1 MVAKSE
7 REQQLAVRQCL
18 ARCYESSAPLSSLA
32 SFAQELRHA
41 DWEPEDIRE
50 VELAVLRLLAGV
62 MGREREQSPL
72 SEDA

>member
-18 ARCYESSAPLSSLA
+18 ARCYESSAPLSTLA
-32 SFAQELRHA
+32 SFAEQLKDEG
-41 DWEPEDIRE
+41 WQPEEIRE

-62 MGREREQSPL
+62 MGRERERPM
-72 SEDA
+72 SEGA